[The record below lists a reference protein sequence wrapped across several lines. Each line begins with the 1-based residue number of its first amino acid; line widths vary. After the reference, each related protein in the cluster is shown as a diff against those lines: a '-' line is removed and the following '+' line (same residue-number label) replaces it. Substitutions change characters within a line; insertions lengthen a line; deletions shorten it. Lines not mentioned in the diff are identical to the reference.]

1 MEHDK
6 TGAEK
11 AGNTS
16 SMVMPLVVIEEILGR
31 SPQGKTEP
39 FICRGD
45 DGETYYVKGAGAGR
59 RSLICEWV
67 AAHLATAFGLPIADY
82 ALAQVPEE
90 LVLFGVRPDIRDL
103 GVGQVFA
110 SRRLP
115 HVQEL
120 TLTTRD
126 LVPDAVALDVLVFD
140 WWLHNEDRHLTESG
154 GNPNLL
160 WDVTG
165 EQLAVID
172 HNMAFDPD
180 FNVPNFLESHVFAQ
194 NWNTVFSDHVVR
206 AAYQKRMTDALAGL
220 SDIRASIPT
229 EWWWVDDGVP
239 ANVTWD
245 AIAACLN
252 RCYRDDFWDIL

>member
-1 MEHDK
+1 
-6 TGAEK
+6 
-11 AGNTS
+11 
-16 SMVMPLVVIEEILGR
+16 MVKPSVTIEEVLGR

-67 AAHLATAFGLPIADY
+67 AAHLATSFGLPIADY
-82 ALAQVPEE
+82 AMAEVPAA
-90 LVLFGVRPDIRDL
+90 LVSLGVRADIRDL
-103 GVGQVFA
+103 GVGLVFA
-110 SRRLP
+110 SRRLS

-120 TLTTRD
+120 TPITRD
-126 LVPDAVALDVLVFD
+126 LVPDFVALDVLVFD

-172 HNMAFDPD
+172 HNLAFDPD
-180 FNVPNFLESHVFAQ
+180 FNIQNFLQSHVFAQ
-194 NWNTVFSDHVVR
+194 FWNSVFSDHQVR
-206 AAYQKRMTDALAGL
+206 ASYQKRMVDALQCLPA
-220 SDIRASIPT
+220 IRASIPDS
-229 EWWWVDDGVP
+229 WWWVDEGVP
-239 ANVTWD
+239 ASITWD
-245 AIAACLN
+245 AIAACLGRCN
-252 RCYRDDFWDIL
+252 REDFWDIL